1 MITIEQL
8 KSIASNK
15 ESELLKVLKPLNDTC
30 IKFHIDTP
38 LRKQHF
44 IAQICHESLSFIY
57 RKELASGKAYE
68 GRKDL
73 GNVNVGD
80 GVKFKGRGY
89 IQITGRSNYSL
100 ISKDLGIDFISKPEL
115 LEEIDNAILSAGWF
129 WNKNNLNI
137 LADKDDINTI
147 TKRING
153 GLNGFEDRKKY
164 LEKAKK
170 VII

>member
-8 KSIASNK
+8 KAIATNK
-15 ESELLKVLKPLNDTC
+15 EAELLKVLKPLNDTC
-30 IKFHIDTP
+30 AKYHIDTP

-44 IAQICHESLSFIY
+44 IAQLCHESLSFVY
-57 RKELASGKAYE
+57 RKELASGQAYE

-73 GNVNVGD
+73 GNTNAGD

-89 IQITGRSNYSL
+89 IQITGRANYTQLS
-100 ISKDLGIDFISKPEL
+100 IDLGVDFVGSPEL
-115 LEEIDNAILSAGWF
+115 LENVENAMLSAGWF
-129 WNKNNLNI
+129 WNKKNLNI
-137 LADKDDINTI
+137 LADKDDVTTI

-170 VII
+170 AII

>member
-8 KSIASNK
+8 QGVALNK
-15 ESELLKVLKPLNDTC
+15 KAELLKVLKPLNDTLVKYE
-30 IKFHIDTP
+30 INTP
-38 LRKQHF
+38 LRICHF
-44 IAQICHESLSFIY
+44 LAQICHESLSFIY

-73 GNVNVGD
+73 GNTNAGD

-89 IQITGRSNYSL
+89 IQITGRANYTQLS
-100 ISKDLGIDFISKPEL
+100 IDLGIDFVGSPEL
-115 LEEIDNAILSAGWF
+115 LETIDNAMLSAGWF
-129 WNKNNLNI
+129 WDKRKLNL
-137 LADKDDINTI
+137 LADKDDVTSI
-147 TKRING
+147 TKKING

-170 VII
+170 LIK